1 MSNLAPI
8 ALFCYNRLT
17 HLKLTI
23 ASLKNNYLANQS
35 RLYIF
40 LDGPKSKKDFKINNE
55 IFDYISNIDGFA
67 KIKIFRRKK
76 LRTFKIYN

>member
-23 ASLKNNYLANQS
+23 ASLKNNYLQITT
-35 RLYIF
+35 LYIF
-40 LDGPKSKKDFKINNE
+40 LDGPKSK
-55 IFDYISNIDGFA
+55 GF
-67 KIKIFRRKK
+67 
-76 LRTFKIYN
+76 